1 MDVQDLY
8 TVCFF
13 PLIHSFQVDLK
24 LTWTRPDSSLVT
36 IPKVL
41 SLSYSGTREE
51 VSSSQLEKV

>member
-24 LTWTRPDSSLVT
+24 LTWWRRDSSLVM

-41 SLSYSGTREE
+41 SLSYSDTREE